1 MGQSV
6 LRGGARNKSRYSI
19 LIRNA
24 ARSFREILLKMFE
37 KYSSGEPISPSKGG
51 PGTKAHTPFY
61 SIKRGVILTFYTFC
75 SKHEKVNHETFNQ
88 SLQVEEKTKANMFN
102 RQYHISNNMSVKR

>member
-1 MGQSV
+1 MFDQFDSIAGEQWANQS

-51 PGTKAHTPFY
+51 PGTKAHTPFIVY
-61 SIKRGVILTFYTFC
+61 KKGGDFDFLHILQQT
-75 SKHEKVNHETFNQ
+75 
-88 SLQVEEKTKANMFN
+88 
-102 RQYHISNNMSVKR
+102 